1 MNFINEHVSSN
12 FYSRQLFFNTPANS
26 QNQLARIKVAGHVF
40 INEIH
45 SVVFPRFRVI
55 LRTDCPMALCQHIIV
70 PDPLKKRERV
80 GDYWSSRP
88 SASTC
93 QIIRSSEYALESF
106 SQAGKTDSNHNDR
119 NV

>member
-12 FYSRQLFFNTPANS
+12 FYSRQLFFNTS

-55 LRTDCPMALCQHIIV
+55 LRTDRPMALCQTLS
-70 PDPLKKRERV
+70 PAPKK
-80 GDYWSSRP
+80 GKG
-88 SASTC
+88 SAT
-93 QIIRSSEYALESF
+93 R
-106 SQAGKTDSNHNDR
+106 D
-119 NV
+119 